1 MIDLGLAE
9 TRGKAQA
16 LIMAGRVY
24 VNSQKAYKAGQ
35 QTRADVQIY
44 IKKTLDYVSRGGTKL
59 FHALKT
65 FGIST
70 SGLTALDV
78 GASTG
83 GFTDCLIQ
91 NKAGKVY
98 ALDVGHGQMDYRLS
112 LDQRV
117 YLMEKVNA
125 HYPFDLPEKVDIAVV
140 DVSFIS
146 VTKIIP
152 NIRGHLKPDAPI
164 ISLIKP
170 QFEAHKN
177 EIGKKGIIKDPLI
190 HSKVLGRISKW
201 AVQHKIRIRNIIS
214 SPIYGNAGN
223 KEFFM
228 LLYYE

>member
-1 MIDLGLAE
+1 
-9 TRGKAQA
+9 
-16 LIMAGRVY
+16 MAGRVY
-24 VNSQKAYKAGQ
+24 VNNQKAYKAGQ
-35 QTRADVQIY
+35 QTNSDVKIC

-70 SGLTALDV
+70 SGLTGLDV

-91 NKAGKVY
+91 NNAAKVY
-98 ALDVGHGQMDYRLS
+98 ALDVGHGQMDYRLR
-112 LDQRV
+112 LDRRV
-117 YLMEKVNA
+117 HLMEKVNA
-125 HYPFDLPEKVDIAVV
+125 HYRFDLPEGVDIAVV

-152 NIRGHLKPDAPI
+152 NIKEHLKPDAPI

-170 QFEAHKN
+170 QFEAYKN

-201 AVQHKIRIRNIIS
+201 AVNHKIRIRNIIS
-214 SPIYGNAGN
+214 SPIYGSAGN

-228 LLYYE
+228 LLYYD

>member
-1 MIDLGLAE
+1 
-9 TRGKAQA
+9 
-16 LIMAGRVY
+16 MAGRVY
-24 VNSQKAYKAGQ
+24 VNNQKAYKAGQ
-35 QTRADVQIY
+35 QTSSDAEIY
-44 IKKTLDYVSRGGTKL
+44 IKKALDYVSRGGTKL
-59 FHALKT
+59 FHALNT
-65 FGIST
+65 FGISP

-91 NKAGKVY
+91 NKAAKVY
-98 ALDVGHGQMDYRLS
+98 ALDVGHGQIDYRLR
-112 LDQRV
+112 LDRRIH
-117 YLMEKVNA
+117 LMEKINA
-125 HYPFDLPEKVDIAVV
+125 HYPFDIPESVDMAVV

-152 NIRGHLKPDAPI
+152 NIKEHLKSNAPI

-201 AVQHKIRIRNIIS
+201 AVEHKIRIRNIIS

-228 LLYYE
+228 LLYYD

>member
-1 MIDLGLAE
+1 
-9 TRGKAQA
+9 
-16 LIMAGRVY
+16 MAGRVY
-24 VNSQKAYKAGQ
+24 VNYQKAYKPGQ
-35 QTRADVQIY
+35 QTACDAEIS
-44 IKKTLDYVSRGGTKL
+44 IKKSLDYVSRGGTKL
-59 FHALKT
+59 FHALRT

-70 SGLTALDV
+70 SGLTTLDI

-91 NKAGKVY
+91 NDASKVY
-98 ALDVGHGQMDYRLS
+98 ALDVGYGQMDYRLRT
-112 LDQRV
+112 DHRV
-117 YLMEKVNA
+117 HVIEKVNA
-125 HYPFDLPEKVDIAVV
+125 HYPFALPDKIDLAVV

-146 VTKIIP
+146 VTKVIP
-152 NIRGHLKPDAPI
+152 NIRDHLRPNAPI

-201 AVQHKIRIRNIIS
+201 AVGHRIRIRNMIA
-214 SPIYGNAGN
+214 SPILGNAGN

-228 LLYYE
+228 LLYYD